1 MQNLLQL
8 LASKTVSESSEL
20 KPRAL
25 AELQEIFS
33 PPMWGI
39 SENDNAYSAA
49 NFTNLWDN
57 ELRKPIQRFL
67 AQHHVDS
74 EAYRHWLGEI
84 HFHSFSIYLTAGF
97 PGGYRDN
104 AGWRISIFSIPGVG
118 ASLVGLASHYQQAMN
133 HNALGRASALLLET
147 ARLGLEASGTPP
159 LELPGRAVDSTD
171 WDGGSLLSAPVLQ
184 VCGVDISPVDA
195 SGLSIKGARTTT
207 AKKTIASF
215 ISVIPAFASLDAP
228 AARSELAKLRDAAI
242 YLSEHTYP
250 FNNLEDFEQ
259 LRSIALTDLSAAGIR
274 LRLKAGSATKSVVR
288 VYYGPPGTGKTLTA
302 VKEAIRLIDPT
313 FQGTFADAFT
323 RFNESH
329 EKCCFLTF
337 HPSLQY
343 YDLVESIRPTLAD
356 GIEETTSQDSADSDA
371 EPADDSSSDS
381 QEPRDASEALKYDVF
396 EGPLLRMVR
405 RAQKDPRGN
414 YVIVIDEINRGDLSR
429 VLGPLI
435 SCLEADK
442 RAGSDFPIG
451 YEVQYPKDGE
461 DGRLYLPSNLHIL
474 GTMNSTDRNVALVDY
489 ALRRRFDFVEIRP
502 EPELLTSTVDE
513 TPIDCAA
520 LLRTLN
526 QRIAYLL
533 DDNHRLGHGFLMGC
547 RSNRDVYERLA
558 KKVIPQLREYFFGN
572 EGLLLLIFGEADT
585 QTFRLFRQDSMS
597 AAFSDLFGV
606 SQDVAATHGF
616 RSASRPVHLKLDARF
631 WSEDAVPPGPTDP
644 EYAAQCLRKVYG
656 HQQESSLVQSS

>member
-8 LASKTVSESSEL
+8 LRSKNVVESATL
-20 KPRAL
+20 KPLAL
-25 AELQEIFS
+25 AELQQIFPS
-33 PPMWGI
+33 PMWGI
-39 SENDNAYSAA
+39 SENADIYTSA
-49 NFTNLWDN
+49 NFKNLWDN
-57 ELRKPIQRFL
+57 ELRKPLQRFL
-67 AQHHVDS
+67 AQQHIDG
-74 EAYRHWLGEI
+74 EAYGRWLGEI
-84 HFHSFSIYLTAGF
+84 HYHSFSIYLTAAF
-97 PGGYRDN
+97 PSGYRDN
-104 AGWRISIFSIPGVG
+104 IGWRISIFSIPGVG

-147 ARLGLEASGTPP
+147 ARLGLEASGNPS
-159 LELPGRAVDSTD
+159 LQLPGRTVESTD
-171 WDGGSLLSAPVLQ
+171 WDGVSLLTSPVLR
-184 VCGVDISPVDA
+184 VCDVDISSVDP

-215 ISVIPAFASLDAP
+215 ISVIPAFASMEA
-228 AARSELAKLRDAAI
+228 AKARSELEKLRDAAL
-242 YLSEHTYP
+242 YLSEKTYP

-302 VKEAIRLIDPT
+302 VKEAIRMIDPT
-313 FQGTFADAFT
+313 FQGSLTDSFT

-343 YDLVESIRPTLAD
+343 YDLVESIRPTLTDDSKEVA
-356 GIEETTSQDSADSDA
+356 SQDAD
-371 EPADDSSSDS
+371 ADDEKSRSDS
-381 QEPRDASEALKYDVF
+381 PVDSNEPQSVPQALRYEVF

-414 YVIVIDEINRGDLSR
+414 YVVVIDEINRGDLSR

-435 SCLEADK
+435 SSLEADK

-451 YEVQYPKDGE
+451 YELQYPQDGE

-489 ALRRRFDFVEIRP
+489 ALRRRFDFVEIPP
-502 EPELLTSTVDE
+502 EPELLTTTVDE

-547 RSNRDVYERLA
+547 RNNRDVFERLA

-572 EGLLLLIFGEADT
+572 EGLLLLIFGEAESHS
-585 QTFRLFRQDSMS
+585 FNLFRQDTDF

-606 SQDVAATHGF
+606 SQDVAASHGF
-616 RSASRPVHLKLDARF
+616 RSASRAVYLKLDTRF
-631 WSEDAVPPGPTDP
+631 WSEDAIPPGPTDP
-644 EYAAQCLRKVYG
+644 EYAAQCVRKVYG
-656 HQQESSLVQSS
+656 HQESSPVQSS